1 MYDHNAGR
9 TLRILASALRFPYHF
24 SISPAASKVQ
34 KPRDFHKKFKKL
46 SLDLLTDSGRSCNI
60 FIVAVVK
67 HLSFT
72 ETEVPMKHDHLEL
85 CLLFDFYGEMLT
97 DKQRELFDLYYNE
110 DLSLSEIAE
119 HAGITRQGVRDAVVR
134 AEHTLTALEDKLH
147 LVSRYGKIDQ
157 HAQALSQ
164 EIKMLSHINANY
176 MQNAEIGKILTHM
189 QEHIRA
195 ITG

>member
-46 SLDLLTDSGRSCNI
+46 SLDLLTDSGPSCNI

-72 ETEVPMKHDHLEL
+72 EKEVPMKHDHLEL

-134 AEHTLTALEDKLH
+134 AEHMLTALEDKLH

-157 HAQALSQ
+157 HVEALGQ

>member
-9 TLRILASALRFPYHF
+9 TLRILVGALRFPYHF

-46 SLDLLTDSGRSCNI
+46 SLALLTDSGRSCNI

-72 ETEVPMKHDHLEL
+72 EKEVPMKHDHLEL

>member
-9 TLRILASALRFPYHF
+9 TLRILVGALRFPYHF

-46 SLDLLTDSGRSCNI
+46 SLDLLTDSGPSCNI

-72 ETEVPMKHDHLEL
+72 EKEVPMKHDHLEL

>member
-9 TLRILASALRFPYHF
+9 TLRILVGALRFPYHF

-46 SLDLLTDSGRSCNI
+46 SLDLLTDSGPSCNI

-72 ETEVPMKHDHLEL
+72 EKEVPMKHDHLEL

-97 DKQRELFDLYYNE
+97 DKQRERFDLYYNE

-157 HAQALSQ
+157 HVEALGQ

>member
-9 TLRILASALRFPYHF
+9 TLRILVSALRFPYHF

-46 SLDLLTDSGRSCNI
+46 SPDLLTDSGRSCNI

-72 ETEVPMKHDHLEL
+72 EKEVPMKHDHLEL

-157 HAQALSQ
+157 HVEALGQ

-176 MQNAEIGKILTHM
+176 MQNAEIAKILTHM

>member
-9 TLRILASALRFPYHF
+9 TLRILVSALRFPYHF

-34 KPRDFHKKFKKL
+34 KPGDFHKKFKKL
-46 SLDLLTDSGRSCNI
+46 SPDLLTDSGRSCNI

-72 ETEVPMKHDHLEL
+72 EKEVPMKHDHLEL

-157 HAQALSQ
+157 HVEALGQ

>member
-72 ETEVPMKHDHLEL
+72 EKEVPMKHDHLEL

-176 MQNAEIGKILTHM
+176 MQNAEIGKILTHI

>member
-9 TLRILASALRFPYHF
+9 TLRILVGALRFPYHF

-46 SLDLLTDSGRSCNI
+46 CPDLLTDSSPSCNI

-72 ETEVPMKHDHLEL
+72 EKEVPMKHDHLEL

-157 HAQALSQ
+157 HVEALGQ

>member
-72 ETEVPMKHDHLEL
+72 EKEVPMKHDHLEL

-189 QEHIRA
+189 QEHIRT

>member
-46 SLDLLTDSGRSCNI
+46 SPDLLTDSGRSCNI

-72 ETEVPMKHDHLEL
+72 EKEVPMKHDHLEL

-157 HAQALSQ
+157 HVEALGQ

>member
-9 TLRILASALRFPYHF
+9 TLRILVSALRFPYHF

-46 SLDLLTDSGRSCNI
+46 CPDLLTDSSPSCNI

-72 ETEVPMKHDHLEL
+72 EKEVPMKHDHLEL

-157 HAQALSQ
+157 HVEALGQ

>member
-9 TLRILASALRFPYHF
+9 TLRILVGALRFPYHF

-46 SLDLLTDSGRSCNI
+46 SLDLLTDSGPSCNI

-72 ETEVPMKHDHLEL
+72 EKEVPMKHDHLEL
-85 CLLFDFYGEMLT
+85 CLLFDFYCEMLT

-134 AEHTLTALEDKLH
+134 AEHMLTALEDKLH

-157 HAQALSQ
+157 HVEALGQ

>member
-9 TLRILASALRFPYHF
+9 TLRILVSALRFPYHF

-72 ETEVPMKHDHLEL
+72 EKEVPMKHDHLEL

-97 DKQRELFDLYYNE
+97 DKQRELFDLYYHE

-157 HAQALSQ
+157 HVEALGQ

>member
-9 TLRILASALRFPYHF
+9 TLRILVGALRFPYHF

-46 SLDLLTDSGRSCNI
+46 SPDLLTDSGPSCNI

-72 ETEVPMKHDHLEL
+72 EKEVPMKHDHLEL

-157 HAQALSQ
+157 HAQALGQ

>member
-9 TLRILASALRFPYHF
+9 TLRILVSALRFPYHF

-46 SLDLLTDSGRSCNI
+46 SLALLTDSGRSCNI

-72 ETEVPMKHDHLEL
+72 EKEVPMKHDHLEL

>member
-9 TLRILASALRFPYHF
+9 TLRILVGALRFPYHF

-46 SLDLLTDSGRSCNI
+46 CLALLTDPGPSCNI

-72 ETEVPMKHDHLEL
+72 EKEVPMKHDHLEL

-157 HAQALSQ
+157 HVEALGQ

>member
-72 ETEVPMKHDHLEL
+72 EKEVPMKHDHLEL

-97 DKQRELFDLYYNE
+97 DKQHELFDLYYNE

>member
-24 SISPAASKVQ
+24 SISPAVSKVQ

-46 SLDLLTDSGRSCNI
+46 SLDLLTDSGPSCNI

-72 ETEVPMKHDHLEL
+72 EKEVPMKHDHLEL

-157 HAQALSQ
+157 HVEALGQ

-189 QEHIRA
+189 QEHIRV

>member
-9 TLRILASALRFPYHF
+9 TLRILVSALRFPYHF

-72 ETEVPMKHDHLEL
+72 EKEVPMKHDHLEL

-157 HAQALSQ
+157 HVEALSQ

>member
-9 TLRILASALRFPYHF
+9 TLRILVGALRFPYHF

-46 SLDLLTDSGRSCNI
+46 CLALLTDPSPSCNI

-72 ETEVPMKHDHLEL
+72 EKEVPMKHDHLEL

-157 HAQALSQ
+157 HVEALGQ

>member
-46 SLDLLTDSGRSCNI
+46 SLDLLTDSGPSCNI

-72 ETEVPMKHDHLEL
+72 EKEVPMKHDHLEL

-157 HAQALSQ
+157 HVEALGQ

>member
-9 TLRILASALRFPYHF
+9 TLRILVSALRFPYHF

-46 SLDLLTDSGRSCNI
+46 CLALLTDPGPSCNI

-72 ETEVPMKHDHLEL
+72 EKEVPMKHDHLEL

-157 HAQALSQ
+157 HVEALGQ

>member
-9 TLRILASALRFPYHF
+9 TLRILVSALRFPYHF

-46 SLDLLTDSGRSCNI
+46 SLALLTDSGRSCNI

-72 ETEVPMKHDHLEL
+72 EKEVPMKHDHLEL

-157 HAQALSQ
+157 HVEALGQ

>member
-46 SLDLLTDSGRSCNI
+46 SLALLTDSGRSCNI

-72 ETEVPMKHDHLEL
+72 EKEVPMKHDHLEL

-157 HAQALSQ
+157 HVEALGQ

>member
-24 SISPAASKVQ
+24 SISPAAPKAQ

-46 SLDLLTDSGRSCNI
+46 SPDLLTDSGRSCNI

-72 ETEVPMKHDHLEL
+72 EKEVPMKHDHLEL

-157 HAQALSQ
+157 HVEALGQ

>member
-9 TLRILASALRFPYHF
+9 TLRILVGALRFPYHF

-46 SLDLLTDSGRSCNI
+46 SLDLLTDSGPSCNI

-72 ETEVPMKHDHLEL
+72 EKEVPMKHDHLEL

-134 AEHTLTALEDKLH
+134 AEHMLTALEDKLH

-157 HAQALSQ
+157 HVEALGQ

>member
-46 SLDLLTDSGRSCNI
+46 SLDLLTDSGPSCNI

-72 ETEVPMKHDHLEL
+72 EKEVPMKHDHLEL

>member
-46 SLDLLTDSGRSCNI
+46 SPDLLTDSSPSCNI

-72 ETEVPMKHDHLEL
+72 EKEVPMKHDHLEL

-157 HAQALSQ
+157 HVEAHGQ

>member
-46 SLDLLTDSGRSCNI
+46 SLDLLTDSGQSCNI

-72 ETEVPMKHDHLEL
+72 EKEVPMKHDHLEL

>member
-46 SLDLLTDSGRSCNI
+46 SPDLLTDSGPSCNI

-72 ETEVPMKHDHLEL
+72 EKEVPMKHDHLEL

>member
-9 TLRILASALRFPYHF
+9 TLRILVGALRFPYHF

-46 SLDLLTDSGRSCNI
+46 SLALLTDSSPSCNI

-72 ETEVPMKHDHLEL
+72 EKEVPMKHDHLEL

-157 HAQALSQ
+157 HVEALGQ

>member
-9 TLRILASALRFPYHF
+9 TLRILVSALRFPYHF

-46 SLDLLTDSGRSCNI
+46 SPDLLTDSGPSCNI

-72 ETEVPMKHDHLEL
+72 EKEVPMKHDHLEL

-157 HAQALSQ
+157 HVEALGQ
-164 EIKMLSHINANY
+164 EIKMLSHINSNY

>member
-72 ETEVPMKHDHLEL
+72 EKEVPMKHDHLEL

-97 DKQRELFDLYYNE
+97 DKQCELFDLYYNE